1 MSMGAGSM
9 RLNRAD
15 GRCLG
20 VCAGIADWLDIPATL
35 VRIVFIICVI
45 CWPPLILGY
54 FLLYFCLDRDL
65 TPEKMQD
72 YFRNAKTA
80 EHFRRLNYRKPI
92 YKNQRN
98 KRIAGVCSGIADYL
112 EVSAFSVRAVTL
124 LSLFVFGPFTFW
136 AYIICIFVFDNDP
149 YATGSDR
156 AERRRQRWQKRS
168 ERWQRRAERLARKYA
183 RREARRQGP
192 RKSYINEEFQ
202 ADADAFKGDIEDTV
216 SRVQDEIAEAVN
228 SVKQATSRTTK
239 SRGAKYSA
247 GVSSHAEC
255 TEIYSSLEMRL
266 REIEAYMTSKKFRL
280 HCEINRI

>member
-1 MSMGAGSM
+1 MSMGASSM

-20 VCAGIADWLDIPATL
+20 VCAGIADWLDIPTTL

-72 YFRNAKTA
+72 YFKNAKTA
-80 EHFRRLNYRKPI
+80 EHFRRLDYRKPI

-112 EVSAFSVRAVTL
+112 EVSVFSVRAVTL

-156 AERRRQRWQKRS
+156 AERRRQRWQRRS
-168 ERWQRRAERLARKYA
+168 ERWQRRAERLARRYA
-183 RREARRQGP
+183 RREARRRGP
-192 RKSYINEEFQ
+192 RKSYVNEEFQ
-202 ADADAFKGDIEDTV
+202 ADVDAFKGDMEDTV

-228 SVKQATSRTTK
+228 SVKQATSRSTQ

-247 GVSSHAEC
+247 RVSSHAEC